1 MQWCFPLFSPTPDCK
16 GISTNMSAISFLNLP
31 TEIRTEI
38 YSHFFQPLVQHAEC
52 KAQLICEDAR
62 RALDIGT
69 STTSLSD
76 PHHSTVNISP
86 QPTVDV
92 KEFLQLLLVCRL
104 VYQESFPIYYNNVTF
119 HVRKPLDFANS
130 FLRFAGLQKL
140 SQIRHL
146 EIRLDG
152 TPVGIGNWLSSPKL
166 SRWNHHQVGMIFEY
180 YPELECLT
188 TLVIKIEKFAAEWA
202 VARHA
207 QWYPYPYVL
216 QDKYT
221 TPAWTQNRDT
231 AAMMSKLNHLK
242 LWKASGRLKRV
253 FTVTD
258 VPQVDELNRTF
269 LKRIFTFTLWKT
281 SEMQTDSV
289 GSDSH

>member
-1 MQWCFPLFSPTPDCK
+1 
-16 GISTNMSAISFLNLP
+16 
-31 TEIRTEI
+31 
-38 YSHFFQPLVQHAEC
+38 
-52 KAQLICEDAR
+52 
-62 RALDIGT
+62 
-69 STTSLSD
+69 
-76 PHHSTVNISP
+76 
-86 QPTVDV
+86 VDV

-104 VYQESFPIYYNNVTF
+104 VYQESFPIWYNNVTF

-130 FLRFAGLQKL
+130 FLRVAGSHKL

-152 TPVGIGNWLSSPKL
+152 IPVGVDKWLSSLKP
-166 SRWNHHQVGMIFEY
+166 SHWNHHRVGMLFEY

-188 TLVIKIEKFAAEWA
+188 TLVIKIEKFAQWGS
-202 VARHA
+202 ARHA
-207 QWYPYPYVL
+207 QWHPYPYVL
-216 QDKYT
+216 QDKHT
-221 TPAWTQNRDT
+221 TPASTQNRDT

-242 LWKASGRLKRV
+242 LGTASGRFKRV

-258 VPQVDELNRTF
+258 DPHESEGRSF